1 MLIILPNQKILML
14 THPKSSYNW
23 YETME
28 IWTLWYSTKDVI
40 NSSENLRIES
50 VCVECVTER
59 EGGGGTCMYDAWNP
73 LENNNRG

>member
-1 MLIILPNQKILML
+1 MLIILPKQKILIL

-50 VCVECVTER
+50 VCWVCDR
-59 EGGGGTCMYDAWNP
+59 EGGGTCMYDAWNP